1 MITAV
6 QRKTEYCG
14 ARMAAMGSW
23 EIGIL
28 ERHFR
33 VSGSCYQPAPT
44 TNNAVFRLLV
54 PWPFV
59 GGFSLR
65 SSQPPDTPPTCPNQI
80 FAESR
85 NFKLFDRFNSTDR
98 RISLKYSSE

>member
-1 MITAV
+1 MIQARSDKKAPAGVIMITAV

-14 ARMAAMGSW
+14 SRMAAVGSW

-33 VSGSCYQPAPT
+33 VSGSCYQPAST

-54 PWPFV
+54 PWPFAV
-59 GGFSLR
+59 A
-65 SSQPPDTPPTCPNQI
+65 SSYDAVPRDGLPTG
-80 FAESR
+80 
-85 NFKLFDRFNSTDR
+85 
-98 RISLKYSSE
+98 